1 MFDGILLRSTRCGP
15 CFRFD
20 SIDTSQFAG
29 NASVPLIEAPFM
41 PEVFRV
47 LEILKTCMIARQ
59 SLTPISRCVVPEQ
72 YSSITSSDVVSNFED
87 CRSAFVLAI
96 RLGFGL
102 ASFLP
107 LCVYRFRP
115 IL

>member
-47 LEILKTCMIARQ
+47 LEDLENLHDCETKLDADL
-59 SLTPISRCVVPEQ
+59 SLRG
-72 YSSITSSDVVSNFED
+72 
-87 CRSAFVLAI
+87 A
-96 RLGFGL
+96 
-102 ASFLP
+102 
-107 LCVYRFRP
+107 
-115 IL
+115 